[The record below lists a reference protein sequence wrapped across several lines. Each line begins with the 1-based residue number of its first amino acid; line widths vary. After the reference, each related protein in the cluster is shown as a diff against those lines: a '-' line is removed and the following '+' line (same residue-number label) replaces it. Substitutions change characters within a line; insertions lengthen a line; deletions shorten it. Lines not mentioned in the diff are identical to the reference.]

1 MKISFILLASILLC
15 GCSYNKQYEHLENS
29 VHDYKMAVLRDQT
42 EFLVRDKKQDMRM
55 DRIEAKLEKLLEES
69 E

>member
-1 MKISFILLASILLC
+1 MRFVLLASILLC
-15 GCSYNKQYEHLENS
+15 GCSYNKRYEQLENS

-42 EFLVRDKKQDMRM
+42 EFLVRDRKQDMRM
-55 DRIEAKLEKLLEES
+55 DRIEAKLDKLLEES

>member
-1 MKISFILLASILLC
+1 MRFVLLASILLC
-15 GCSYNKQYEHLENS
+15 GCSYNKQYEQLENS

-55 DRIEAKLEKLLEES
+55 DRIEAKLDKLLEES